1 MGKKR
6 LKIYRGLN
14 GMIPVSVNFS
24 QLEKQLEEGEIE
36 YDPGDNGLEKK
47 RLEDNLQYEEMV
59 VQILCNLEE
68 REKLVFIFQLL
79 RDGGYQI
86 DHGSFAKVVN
96 LSRRQYMRVL
106 DDVRLKSALFVAGY
120 SSKYKNK
127 KSHKETK

>member
-1 MGKKR
+1 
-6 LKIYRGLN
+6 
-14 GMIPVSVNFS
+14 MIPVAINFS
-24 QLEKQLEEGEIE
+24 ALEKELEDGEVE
-36 YDPGDNGLEKK
+36 YDPSDNGLEKK

-59 VQILCNLEE
+59 VQILCNLEP

-106 DDVRLKSALFVAGY
+106 DEVRLKSALYVAGY
-120 SSKYKNK
+120 SHKAKK
-127 KSHKETK
+127 HPKSHKESK